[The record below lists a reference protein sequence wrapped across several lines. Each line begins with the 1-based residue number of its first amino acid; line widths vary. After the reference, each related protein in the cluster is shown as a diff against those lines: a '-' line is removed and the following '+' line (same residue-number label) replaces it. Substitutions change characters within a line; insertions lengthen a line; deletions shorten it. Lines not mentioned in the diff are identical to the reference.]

1 MSLST
6 LTLDAFNA
14 LPEPEAQEALTRC
27 CGSRKWVSQMLEQR
41 PFSSVEALYTA
52 ARNTWIWLWEV
63 DWQEAF
69 SHHPKIGDIDSLRT
83 RFASTR
89 EWAAGEQAGAQSAS
103 EETLQAL
110 AEGNAEYEKK
120 FGYIF
125 IVCATG
131 KTAEEMLQLLKARL
145 TNDPASELQIAAEE
159 QWKITRLRLEK
170 LLT

>member
-27 CGSRKWVSQMLEQR
+27 CGSSKWAAKMLEQR
-41 PFSSVEALYTA
+41 PFSSEDVLYTA
-52 ARNTWIWLWEV
+52 ARNTWIWLWEE
-63 DWQEAF
+63 DWREAF
-69 SHHPKIGDIDSLRT
+69 SHHPKIGDLDSLRT
-83 RFASTR
+83 RFATTR
-89 EWAAGEQAGAQSAS
+89 TWATGEQAGTQAAS
-103 EETLQAL
+103 EETLKAL
-110 AEGNAEYEKK
+110 AEGNARYEEQ

-131 KTAEEMLQLLKARL
+131 KSAEEMLSLLQARL
-145 TNDPASELQIAAEE
+145 TNDAASELQIAAEE